1 MVGDIGGVNVT
12 FLFLQPHNG
21 VYFKY
26 VGGSIQYALQCK
38 NLTSIISLKVILVA
52 NEMMKMKVF
61 KFYVY
66 FCLQYS
72 LNIPLY
78 DFNLSVQKK
87 KILKKVLIENFCN
100 GRCNCYFLQF
110 LNKKLPISLIIGY
123 PYIPLETCICSCILR
138 HMHHQ
143 CLSQCK
149 RNLMHSN
156 QHSKHLEN
164 EEGIARNSKTRQK
177 LPEDSRLKRERNL
190 VEKKTSQKKEK
201 ARYSREDIDRYT
213 IKK

>member
-1 MVGDIGGVNVT
+1 MVGDIRGVTVT

-26 VGGSIQYALQCK
+26 VGGSIQYALHCK
-38 NLTSIISLKVILVA
+38 NLTSIISFKVLLGA

-72 LNIPLY
+72 LTIPLY
-78 DFNLSVQKK
+78 DFNLSVLKR
-87 KILKKVLIENFCN
+87 ILKKVLIENFCS
-100 GRCNCYFLQF
+100 GRCTCYFLQF
-110 LNKKLPISLIIGY
+110 LNKKLPIPLIIGY
-123 PYIPLETCICSCILR
+123 PYIPLETSICSCILR

-149 RNLMHSN
+149 LNLLHSN

-164 EEGIARNSKTRQK
+164 EEGIARSSKTRQK
-177 LPEDSRLKRERNL
+177 LPEDSRLKRERDL

>member
-1 MVGDIGGVNVT
+1 MVGDIRGATVT
-12 FLFLQPHNG
+12 FLFLQPHHG

-38 NLTSIISLKVILVA
+38 NLTSIISLKVLLVA
-52 NEMMKMKVF
+52 NEMMRMKVF

-72 LNIPLY
+72 VNIPLY

-123 PYIPLETCICSCILR
+123 PIFLLKPVFVHASYIICIINVFHSVNLTLCTVTSIQSIWKMKKEQLETQKQDRSCQRI
-138 HMHHQ
+138 Q
-143 CLSQCK
+143 G
-149 RNLMHSN
+149 
-156 QHSKHLEN
+156 SKEN
-164 EEGIARNSKTRQK
+164 ETQ
-177 LPEDSRLKRERNL
+177 LKRKRL
-190 VEKKTSQKKEK
+190 RKKKRQGIQEKIL
-201 ARYSREDIDRYT
+201 IDT
-213 IKK
+213 P